1 MILII
6 LVDPSLVIITLY
18 LISDSCTSVDKKRRR
33 NIAFSPYGHA
43 PAQESLPPGSWNLH
57 FCRPFLGYHY
67 STLNLSDLC
76 QGVEKK
82 ILKKEIMHFHYIS
95 YMAMPSTRTH
105 ESGVMKFT
113 ILVDPSLDIIGLSE
127 PCPSLEKKIF
137 EEIYQLYTF
146 YPQNYLPL
154 G

>member
-1 MILII
+1 
-6 LVDPSLVIITLY
+6 
-18 LISDSCTSVDKKRRR
+18 
-33 NIAFSPYGHA
+33 
-43 PAQESLPPGSWNLH
+43 
-57 FCRPFLGYHY
+57 
-67 STLNLSDLC
+67 
-76 QGVEKK
+76 
-82 ILKKEIMHFHYIS
+82 
-95 YMAMPSTRTH
+95 MPSTRTH